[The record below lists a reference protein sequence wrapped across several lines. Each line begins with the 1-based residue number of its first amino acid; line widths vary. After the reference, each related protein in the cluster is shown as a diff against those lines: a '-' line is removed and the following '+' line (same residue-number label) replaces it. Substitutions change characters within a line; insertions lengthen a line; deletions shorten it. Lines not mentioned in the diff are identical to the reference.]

1 VRNKCPEH
9 NTETLSCGCHVDT
22 LQDIDYHEAIKA
34 KDKWIKELLDEVEEL
49 KELNGSDEI
58 LL

>member
-1 VRNKCPEH
+1 VRSSCKEHKCEI
-9 NTETLSCGCHVDT
+9 LSCGCHLDT
-22 LQDIDYHEAIKA
+22 LQDSDYFETIRA
-34 KDKWIKELLDEVEEL
+34 KDKWIKELLDEIEKL